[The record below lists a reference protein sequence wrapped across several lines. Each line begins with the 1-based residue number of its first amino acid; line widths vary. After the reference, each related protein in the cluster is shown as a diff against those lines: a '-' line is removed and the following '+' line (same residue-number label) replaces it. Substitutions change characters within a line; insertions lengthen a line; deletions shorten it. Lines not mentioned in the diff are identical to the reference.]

1 MKKIGLSLL
10 LLLTCILVI
19 AIGFAL
25 TVLIASLI
33 NNVGFYD
40 QLCLWFGHESGF
52 AKIFIK

>member
-10 LLLTCILVI
+10 LVLVCVLVV
-19 AIGFAL
+19 AVAFAL